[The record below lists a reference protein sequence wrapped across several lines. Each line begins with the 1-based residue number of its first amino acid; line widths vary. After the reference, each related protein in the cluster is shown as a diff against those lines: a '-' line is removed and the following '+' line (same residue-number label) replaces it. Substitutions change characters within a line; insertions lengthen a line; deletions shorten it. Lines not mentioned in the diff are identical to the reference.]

1 MTKTRSSPRTPALLQ
16 PRPRLSRPHPIEGP
30 VFFINAT
37 ARDIMTRDVATVRK
51 DASLLDALAIM
62 RVRDVSG
69 LPVVDSGGKVVGVLS
84 ERDVG
89 RAAVRRG
96 EITRVEGG
104 LDLLLA
110 YLLRKPEATLKK
122 IREILGAQR
131 VDRVMSRK
139 LHSISPD
146 APLETVVRELVK
158 HHVHRLPVLEGDKL
172 VGIVTRDDV
181 LMRGTFRYPAGVQEA
196 PEFAPESTIREARRT
211 V

>member
-1 MTKTRSSPRTPALLQ
+1 MTQ
-16 PRPRLSRPHPIEGP
+16 
-30 VFFINAT
+30 
-37 ARDIMTRDVATVRK
+37 DVATVRS

-69 LPVVDSGGKVVGVLS
+69 LPVVDAGGKVVGVLS

-89 RAAVRRG
+89 RAAMRG
-96 EITRVEGG
+96 GDVGRVAGG

-122 IREILGAQR
+122 IREILSSQR
-131 VDRVMSRK
+131 VARVMSRR
-139 LHSISPD
+139 LYSVSPD
-146 APLETVVRELVK
+146 APLERVVDELVK
-158 HHVHRLPVLEGDKL
+158 HRVHRLPVLEGERL

-181 LMRGTFRYPAGVQEA
+181 LIRGTLREPSESREM
-196 PEFAPESTIREARRT
+196 PEFGPESTALEARRT